1 MQGKMGCTLV
11 LYVLIYI
18 YINESQSPE
27 IEPVKIPLLMG
38 LHMRLYILIG
48 VMHGSTN

>member
-1 MQGKMGCTLV
+1 M
-11 LYVLIYI
+11 YYIYI